1 LSGLGRSRR
10 RAIHKERA
18 TATSSAASSAE
29 KREASTSSGLVYI
42 AVDPVVLLLAIA
54 LAAARP
60 MGPIALLIAAVLLAL
75 W

>member
-1 LSGLGRSRR
+1 LSGLSRSRR

-18 TATSSAASSAE
+18 RAASSAE